1 MLRVR
6 PCKWHICFNSCSLL
20 DSINRDTGGSRK
32 AGGGRRTSSFLF
44 FYLSSWLHHF
54 VPVSLSDTVFVI
66 WNFQNQL
73 VYPSKVSAPVRQNH
87 SLEIPHISMR
97 SLFQASEMPTASGQR
112 LFLRDLFPHFRVPEL
127 GESPSLNFYVLLT
140 PVSPLCYQALD
151 GEGQRVVASWQLLS
165 LSYSVSLF
173 YFCIYCSLT
182 HFWKIP
188 YFLSVK
194 ITGRITFFLT
204 RYLLINW

>member
-20 DSINRDTGGSRK
+20 DYINRDTGGSRK
-32 AGGGRRTSSFLF
+32 AGRGRRTSSLF

-54 VPVSLSDTVFVI
+54 VPVSLSDTVFVV

-73 VYPSKVSAPVRQNH
+73 VYPSNVSAPVRQNH
-87 SLEIPHISMR
+87 SLGIPHISMR
-97 SLFQASEMPTASGQR
+97 SLFQASEMPRASGQC
-112 LFLRDLFPHFRVPEL
+112 LFLRDLFPHYRVPEL
-127 GESPSLNFYVLLT
+127 GEAPSLNFYVLLT

-165 LSYSVSLF
+165 LNYSVS
-173 YFCIYCSLT
+173 
-182 HFWKIP
+182 
-188 YFLSVK
+188 
-194 ITGRITFFLT
+194 FFIFTIL
-204 RYLLINW
+204 